1 MLDILSP
8 EQFITL
14 HGQEKGLNEWH
25 KALDQQQDQ
34 ALLAGENIRH
44 IVQLRCKA
52 MDSVLKLLWQQ
63 HQLPTNQL
71 ALIAVGGYGRG
82 ELLPYSDI
90 DLLILSQQALSAEL
104 GEQISSFVSSLWD
117 SGLKPGISVRSLS
130 ECLDAAQ
137 DITVATTLVE
147 ARLII
152 GDEQLAKKPRQ
163 IVATVWTDKTFYE
176 AKQSEQKRRYAQHN
190 NTESNLEPD
199 IKNAPGGLRDLN
211 QIGWV
216 AKRHFRVVRVYDL
229 VHLGFISDY
238 ELREL
243 EEAEDFLWQVRYQ
256 LHRIAGRD
264 ENRLLFDYQRDVA
277 SRLGFIQH
285 DDDPNNH
292 AVEQFMKTYY
302 RVAMKVSTLNEML
315 LAYFYESVIEPRL
328 AEKDHPQTV
337 ALNER
342 FNLIGNKIAVSHHR
356 VFSHTPS
363 AILELFHLMANQ
375 PEIIGIR
382 AKTLR
387 LLMLAAKSIDDTFRK
402 NSVHRAMFM
411 AILRAP
417 YHLYHTLHAMKRYGV
432 LGKYIPAFGHIIG
445 LMQYDLFHIYT
456 VDAHTL
462 LLIRNLRRLG
472 KPEFAADFPVVNS
485 VFQRLDRKEI
495 VYLAAI
501 FHDIAKGRG
510 GDHSELG
517 AEDAIE
523 FCRNH
528 GLTERECKIVAWLAR
543 NHLVM
548 SITSQKKD
556 ISDPDV
562 VKGFADH
569 MGDMV
574 HLDYLYSLTVADINA
589 TNPKLWNS
597 WRATLMRQLYTQA
610 RDVIRTGLDRPVDH
624 QMIIDDTKFEAMQI
638 LSSQFAYEQV
648 EKIWR
653 ELGDDYFLKERAD
666 EVVWHTQAI
675 LEHGDNP
682 EPLVLIREHR
692 KLAKDAAEIFV
703 YSRDLPNLFAA
714 SVAILDQMDLNVLDA
729 RIITAAKA
737 FSLDTYVVL
746 DRYGTL
752 LAEKDRQIEVIN
764 ALTNGLSK
772 PEEFPTLL
780 ERRLPRQLRHF
791 AVQTEVSI
799 RLNTA
804 LQQNIVEI
812 MTLDQPGLLAKIGGL
827 FTMQGL
833 DIHSARIATL
843 GERAEDSFYVTERMT
858 GKPMNDQDAQE
869 FAHKLRITLDE
880 ASQVVSN
887 AH

>member
-1 MLDILSP
+1 ILRFEVKAARSRYLD
-8 EQFITL
+8 FAGVRTL
-14 HGQEKGLNEWH
+14 HDLLSLKSMQALGVKINQVFSKLVFNDYSIEPLKLSTADRTNYLLMKDPNEWAKH
-25 KALDQQQDQ
+25 KKHRSSTHRNRESRFLQIVKRHGKNNIQ
-34 ALLAGENIRH
+34 ADL
-44 IVQLRCKA
+44 Q
-52 MDSVLKLLWQQ
+52 
-63 HQLPTNQL
+63 
-71 ALIAVGGYGRG
+71 ALIAEKVGM
-82 ELLPYSDI
+82 LTK
-90 DLLILSQQALSAEL
+90 
-104 GEQISSFVSSLWD
+104 EQTSSVCRSNYRRQRSSYY
-117 SGLKPGISVRSLS
+117 
-130 ECLDAAQ
+130 Q
-137 DITVATTLVE
+137 
-147 ARLII
+147 
-152 GDEQLAKKPRQ
+152 
-163 IVATVWTDKTFYE
+163 FYE

-229 VHLGFISDY
+229 VHLGFISNL

-243 EEAEDFLWQVRYQ
+243 EEAENFLWQVRYQ

-277 SRLGFIQH
+277 SRLGFIQRES
-285 DDDPNNH
+285 DPNNH

-328 AEKDHPQTV
+328 AEEEHPESV
-337 ALNER
+337 VLNQR

-387 LLMLAAKSIDDTFRK
+387 LLMLAAKSIDDNFRK

-462 LLIRNLRRLG
+462 LLIRNLRRFG
-472 KPEFAADFPVVNS
+472 KPEFAAEFPVVNS

-528 GLTERECKIVAWLAR
+528 GLT
-543 NHLVM
+543 
-548 SITSQKKD
+548 
-556 ISDPDV
+556 
-562 VKGFADH
+562 
-569 MGDMV
+569 
-574 HLDYLYSLTVADINA
+574 
-589 TNPKLWNS
+589 
-597 WRATLMRQLYTQA
+597 
-610 RDVIRTGLDRPVDH
+610 
-624 QMIIDDTKFEAMQI
+624 
-638 LSSQFAYEQV
+638 
-648 EKIWR
+648 
-653 ELGDDYFLKERAD
+653 
-666 EVVWHTQAI
+666 
-675 LEHGDNP
+675 
-682 EPLVLIREHR
+682 
-692 KLAKDAAEIFV
+692 
-703 YSRDLPNLFAA
+703 
-714 SVAILDQMDLNVLDA
+714 
-729 RIITAAKA
+729 
-737 FSLDTYVVL
+737 
-746 DRYGTL
+746 
-752 LAEKDRQIEVIN
+752 
-764 ALTNGLSK
+764 
-772 PEEFPTLL
+772 
-780 ERRLPRQLRHF
+780 
-791 AVQTEVSI
+791 
-799 RLNTA
+799 
-804 LQQNIVEI
+804 
-812 MTLDQPGLLAKIGGL
+812 
-827 FTMQGL
+827 
-833 DIHSARIATL
+833 
-843 GERAEDSFYVTERMT
+843 
-858 GKPMNDQDAQE
+858 
-869 FAHKLRITLDE
+869 
-880 ASQVVSN
+880 
-887 AH
+887 